1 MNGIRQ
7 NATNKLVLAFGVV
20 VICFSSAI
28 AENIIKQEKMSFET
42 CLKAIE
48 TSENKLSKLSVESE
62 ISEGLGQKRIALFKL
77 ADGTLKIVCDGEKSS
92 ITVSSHTN

>member
-7 NATNKLVLAFGVV
+7 NVTNKLVLAFLGG
-20 VICFSSAI
+20 VICFSSAT
-28 AENIIKQEKMSFET
+28 ADNIIKQEKMSFET

-92 ITVSSHTN
+92 ITVSSHVN